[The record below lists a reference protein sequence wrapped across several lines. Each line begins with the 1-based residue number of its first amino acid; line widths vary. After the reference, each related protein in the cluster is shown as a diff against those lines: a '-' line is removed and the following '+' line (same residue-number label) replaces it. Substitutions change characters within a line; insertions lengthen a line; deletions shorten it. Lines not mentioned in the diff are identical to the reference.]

1 MKKIF
6 SLILLCLCTLFAWAQ
21 GAIST
26 QYDGDHWQNTK
37 YNTTEGTEFWVTFM
51 RNYGSSTG
59 DNNDMSLYL
68 YATSREDA
76 VVTITNPNVQGSP
89 IILNVRAGQQ
99 DSCLVP
105 NSWAYIELDRTV
117 GNYGVKVTSDK
128 PISLYATNQHSSGK
142 YDATNI
148 LPLNAL
154 LGEYVVQTYRVD
166 NASTEFAIVA
176 TTDQEVTI
184 HVKKTTIDLA
194 EYSHGRI
201 LVTST
206 DDSEV
211 INLSMQAGQ
220 TYLYRSATTE
230 GANTANRA
238 TSLSGT
244 EICSN
249 KPLALFVGGQTVS
262 ISADPEN
269 HIFSQA
275 YSTDQWGK
283 TFVVT
288 PTYGMVYDFIQI
300 TASQNNTQIR
310 RDGNLLATINERE
323 TYIDTLKST
332 LQYITNEDTQPTYT
346 PKFAVYT
353 TNKPTECFLYA
364 TGFKI
369 NHPLRPNGTENPR
382 EYTEYGAP
390 VLTPIAP
397 QEWAMRSGMFA
408 TFTRTNTQLKHYVNI
423 VTPTAEIAGM
433 RLDGIDVSSEFR
445 QISNNPSYSYLIK
458 EVSNTAHKI
467 ENVRNGHNSTFT
479 ARIYGLG
486 ADDLGNV
493 ESYAYAAGSRVE
505 RSADILLNDKYIDT
519 LEICDNEETQLEG
532 IIRYDYTDV
541 DWLII
546 DSSAISGYGYGLSI
560 PDSAMMRFNNT
571 RTVEPFLFPHV
582 NQYGPKDWTV
592 NMFVTRSTP
601 LSTCVHTI
609 KDTITATIR
618 VYPTHAN
625 DTTWDPLGEPKK
637 FCYGDPIDIDYSED
651 GNRDHVKLHHFTADT
666 VTPAVINKYPYGI
679 ITFKLDSVYT
689 IRDSLKNHFGCDS
702 VIEKKLI
709 IRPTYDTI
717 MYDTIC
723 VNHLPYRRPAMSD
736 TQGTLFSDIELDL
749 TPEERSRFV
758 LTKHGTYKDTVLTD
772 DFKLYTIHGCDS
784 IIHLKVTVLP
794 IYEIKDKNVTTCKDS
809 LDGYE
814 WKKHTNSE
822 GRPLP
827 GHKIYLENNGRIDSL
842 NPLSRISL
850 SQVGTFTY
858 VDMLVTH
865 GCKQCDDK
873 PGCDSIYKITI
884 TVKDQTKYP
893 QTVHLC
899 EDSMLVWHKKLYLG
913 PKYNGEIV
921 EPWKTSGDYIHVKN
935 DTLLFCQ
942 HPSTKE
948 GECDSLFYLSLY
960 WCPTFE
966 NETIIHICENETYT
980 YKPRYPLAHAH
991 DYIYNKNHEWACKVN
1006 PDGTKQVGLYHLID
1020 TVKTIK
1026 PCANGVGC
1034 DSVVKHTIYVHPVY
1048 RDTVDTIVCQTR
1060 DGKFIWNK
1068 HVNTGRTIW
1077 DEQLKRRIE
1086 PASISIAKAGDYT
1099 YIDDSTKTLTCTD
1112 CRNGVGCDS
1121 VWVLKLHINPIYD
1134 SIANETLCETDS
1146 LHWHGKIFVG
1156 GKAPTEWQK
1165 GQKTL
1170 YWADPKPKASD
1181 TENRYRRP
1189 HRYENIPHDFNGNR
1203 YCDSVHLYTKDGCD
1217 SIIWLNLTVYPTYVI
1232 NDTDEICDNKSIV
1245 WEGVKF
1251 AGNKYAGSADYK
1263 YDVDGEYHTYEK
1275 HWNIANGCDSTRF
1288 FHLRILP
1295 TYDMPPEYDTICE
1308 RELPYIWH
1316 LHDNGS
1322 GQDIEVPISRS
1333 APGDE
1338 TVWQHTEK
1346 YTLHTALGC
1355 DSIVHLEL
1363 TVCPTLHKEVSLQRA
1378 IALYLL
1384 RERETTSGRLQ
1395 GRNDYRNH

>member
-1 MKKIF
+1 MKKNL

-206 DDSEV
+206 DNSEV
-211 INLSMQAGQ
+211 INLSMRAGQ

-244 EICSN
+244 EICSD

-458 EVSNTAHKI
+458 EVSNTAHK
-467 ENVRNGHNSTFT
+467 
-479 ARIYGLG
+479 
-486 ADDLGNV
+486 
-493 ESYAYAAGSRVE
+493 
-505 RSADILLNDKYIDT
+505 
-519 LEICDNEETQLEG
+519 
-532 IIRYDYTDV
+532 
-541 DWLII
+541 
-546 DSSAISGYGYGLSI
+546 
-560 PDSAMMRFNNT
+560 
-571 RTVEPFLFPHV
+571 
-582 NQYGPKDWTV
+582 
-592 NMFVTRSTP
+592 
-601 LSTCVHTI
+601 
-609 KDTITATIR
+609 
-618 VYPTHAN
+618 
-625 DTTWDPLGEPKK
+625 
-637 FCYGDPIDIDYSED
+637 
-651 GNRDHVKLHHFTADT
+651 
-666 VTPAVINKYPYGI
+666 
-679 ITFKLDSVYT
+679 
-689 IRDSLKNHFGCDS
+689 
-702 VIEKKLI
+702 
-709 IRPTYDTI
+709 
-717 MYDTIC
+717 
-723 VNHLPYRRPAMSD
+723 
-736 TQGTLFSDIELDL
+736 
-749 TPEERSRFV
+749 
-758 LTKHGTYKDTVLTD
+758 
-772 DFKLYTIHGCDS
+772 
-784 IIHLKVTVLP
+784 
-794 IYEIKDKNVTTCKDS
+794 
-809 LDGYE
+809 
-814 WKKHTNSE
+814 
-822 GRPLP
+822 
-827 GHKIYLENNGRIDSL
+827 
-842 NPLSRISL
+842 
-850 SQVGTFTY
+850 
-858 VDMLVTH
+858 
-865 GCKQCDDK
+865 
-873 PGCDSIYKITI
+873 
-884 TVKDQTKYP
+884 
-893 QTVHLC
+893 
-899 EDSMLVWHKKLYLG
+899 
-913 PKYNGEIV
+913 
-921 EPWKTSGDYIHVKN
+921 
-935 DTLLFCQ
+935 
-942 HPSTKE
+942 
-948 GECDSLFYLSLY
+948 
-960 WCPTFE
+960 
-966 NETIIHICENETYT
+966 
-980 YKPRYPLAHAH
+980 
-991 DYIYNKNHEWACKVN
+991 
-1006 PDGTKQVGLYHLID
+1006 
-1020 TVKTIK
+1020 
-1026 PCANGVGC
+1026 
-1034 DSVVKHTIYVHPVY
+1034 
-1048 RDTVDTIVCQTR
+1048 
-1060 DGKFIWNK
+1060 
-1068 HVNTGRTIW
+1068 
-1077 DEQLKRRIE
+1077 
-1086 PASISIAKAGDYT
+1086 
-1099 YIDDSTKTLTCTD
+1099 
-1112 CRNGVGCDS
+1112 
-1121 VWVLKLHINPIYD
+1121 
-1134 SIANETLCETDS
+1134 
-1146 LHWHGKIFVG
+1146 
-1156 GKAPTEWQK
+1156 
-1165 GQKTL
+1165 
-1170 YWADPKPKASD
+1170 
-1181 TENRYRRP
+1181 
-1189 HRYENIPHDFNGNR
+1189 
-1203 YCDSVHLYTKDGCD
+1203 
-1217 SIIWLNLTVYPTYVI
+1217 
-1232 NDTDEICDNKSIV
+1232 
-1245 WEGVKF
+1245 
-1251 AGNKYAGSADYK
+1251 
-1263 YDVDGEYHTYEK
+1263 
-1275 HWNIANGCDSTRF
+1275 
-1288 FHLRILP
+1288 
-1295 TYDMPPEYDTICE
+1295 
-1308 RELPYIWH
+1308 
-1316 LHDNGS
+1316 
-1322 GQDIEVPISRS
+1322 
-1333 APGDE
+1333 
-1338 TVWQHTEK
+1338 
-1346 YTLHTALGC
+1346 
-1355 DSIVHLEL
+1355 
-1363 TVCPTLHKEVSLQRA
+1363 
-1378 IALYLL
+1378 
-1384 RERETTSGRLQ
+1384 
-1395 GRNDYRNH
+1395 